1 MIAAWKKAL
10 GPDSTGPPFAG
21 DLENPV
27 YLNIL
32 QTLREFKVDSY
43 PLNEK

>member
-1 MIAAWKKAL
+1 MLNQQKYEKVTEAWKKAL
-10 GPDSTGPPFAG
+10 GPESKGPPFEG

-32 QTLREFKVDSY
+32 
-43 PLNEK
+43 

>member
-1 MIAAWKKAL
+1 MLNQQKYEKVTAAWKKAL
-10 GPDSTGPPFAG
+10 GPESTGPPFAG

-32 QTLREFKVDSY
+32 
-43 PLNEK
+43 